1 MMEKETECC
10 QRKVVWLVMVL
21 CAVLAVVLLTGY

>member
-1 MMEKETECC
+1 MEKEPDCC

-21 CAVLAVVLLTGY
+21 CALLAAVLLTGY